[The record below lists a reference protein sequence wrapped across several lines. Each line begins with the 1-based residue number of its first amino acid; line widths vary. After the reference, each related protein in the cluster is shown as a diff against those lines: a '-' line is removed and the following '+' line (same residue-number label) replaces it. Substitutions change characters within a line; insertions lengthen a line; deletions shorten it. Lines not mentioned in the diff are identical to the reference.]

1 MKRKRRNKIHLVTTK
16 QQINMCDKATYIRYL
31 QGEGT
36 RYGNSN
42 MYIIHNKSARKSTE
56 ERALQKIAPPARLN
70 PDYAN
75 QRRPKEGNVGRSA
88 KKNTSGGG
96 RSSINQR
103 IVDAFLNGP
112 R

>member
-1 MKRKRRNKIHLVTTK
+1 MKKMKTNKIHLVTTK
-16 QQINMCDKATYIRYL
+16 QQTNMCDKATYMRYL
-31 QGEGT
+31 KGEGIQ
-36 RYGNSN
+36 YGNSN
-42 MYIIHNKSARKSTE
+42 MYIIRNDSSQKSTE

-75 QRRPKEGNVGRSA
+75 QRRPKQGKVSQSA
-88 KKNTSGGG
+88 KKNTGG

-103 IVDAFLNGP
+103 IVEAFLNGP